1 MNLKC
6 LMFSSLISIFLLG
19 TAGCSEPIP
28 QQNKTQ
34 SEASQLYE
42 QGGRY
47 FLGKDVTKD
56 YQKAFS
62 YFQMAAEKGLPIAQN
77 DLAGMYF
84 KGIGTQKNE
93 EKAYYWYEKAAKNN
107 FPEAQYNLG
116 LMYDN
121 GYYVNKDRSKALE
134 FYKLSSD

>member
-56 YQKAFS
+56 YQKPF
-62 YFQMAAEKGLPIAQN
+62 LI
-77 DLAGMYF
+77 
-84 KGIGTQKNE
+84 
-93 EKAYYWYEKAAKNN
+93 
-107 FPEAQYNLG
+107 
-116 LMYDN
+116 
-121 GYYVNKDRSKALE
+121 SKWQRKRD
-134 FYKLSSD
+134 YLSLKMI